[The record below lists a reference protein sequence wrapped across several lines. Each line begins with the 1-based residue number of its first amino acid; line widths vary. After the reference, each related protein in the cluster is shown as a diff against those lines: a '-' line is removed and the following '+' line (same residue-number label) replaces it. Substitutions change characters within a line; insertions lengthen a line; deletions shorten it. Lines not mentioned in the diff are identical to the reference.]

1 MAIDFDNVLII
12 WEICIFQF
20 NLSSINKPKNVML
33 LLHSIRLLIIVIFYL
48 IDESEFLILNRIA
61 VDFCI
66 FIDNLF
72 IHSNSYNI
80 SRYSCIICSRSI
92 ILSFLKI
99 RFVSSENNII
109 LTLLEIF
116 VMSLI

>member
-1 MAIDFDNVLII
+1 MAIDFDIFLII

-33 LLHSIRLLIIVIFYL
+33 LLYSTGILLIVIFNL

-61 VDFCI
+61 VYLC
-66 FIDNLF
+66 LF
-72 IHSNSYNI
+72 LENICIHSHSYNRY
-80 SRYSCIICSRSI
+80 RYSCITCPRSI
-92 ILSFLKI
+92 VLSLLKI
-99 RFVSSENNII
+99 IFASLANNII